1 VNQPVSQP
9 PASRLQ
15 AAQLAAEQ
23 AAQDLGTQAFG
34 TPGESATTDADIA
47 AGAGAA
53 SGTTEA
59 DMDAMWGMLKRM
71 QAQLDAT
78 DRANAAARG
87 EEPVRTLVRALVG
100 FVKVHADPAAVTLAD
115 DATDAVSNL
124 LDNGGS
130 DTGPLEKIVGK
141 IARQLLREPPHPGE
155 NFHYNQALALA
166 TRRVPDAIEDFEPP
180 PSSRAAAVTS
190 DRAPAK
196 VLAGSVTG

>member
-1 VNQPVSQP
+1 VTDQPTT
-9 PASRLQ
+9 RLQ
-15 AAQLAAEQ
+15 AAQQAAEQ

-34 TPGESATTDADIA
+34 TPGQADTTPADIA

-53 SGTTEA
+53 SGVTEA
-59 DMDAMWGMLKRM
+59 DMDALWGQLKRM

-87 EEPVRTLVRALVG
+87 EEPIRGLVRALVS
-100 FVKVHADPAAVTLAD
+100 FVGVHADPAAQALAD

-124 LDNGGS
+124 LDQGGT

-141 IARQLLREPPHPGE
+141 IGRALTRNPPHPGE
-155 NFHYNQALALA
+155 NFHYNQAVQLA
-166 TRRVPDAIEDFEPP
+166 TRRIPDAIDDYEPP
-180 PSSRAAAVTS
+180 PSSAAAAVTTT
-190 DRAPAK
+190 RPPAK

>member
-1 VNQPVSQP
+1 VTDQPTT
-9 PASRLQ
+9 RLQ

-23 AAQDLGTQAFG
+23 AAKDLGTQAFG
-34 TPGESATTDADIA
+34 TPGAADTTPADIA
-47 AGAGAA
+47 AGTAGS
-53 SGTTEA
+53 SGVTEA
-59 DMDAMWGMLKRM
+59 DMDALWGQLKRM

-78 DRANAAARG
+78 TRANLAARG
-87 EEPVRTLVRALVG
+87 EEPIRTLVRALTG
-100 FVKVHADPAAVTLAD
+100 FVGVHADPAAVTLAD

-166 TRRVPDAIEDFEPP
+166 TRRVPDAIEDYEPP
-180 PSSRAAAVTS
+180 PATSAAAVTS